1 MADHSLAIDS
11 APLGELEKAFS
22 VFNKL
27 SAELQSSYQVLQQRA
42 AALTTEL
49 EDARCARERAAH
61 EAERTAERL
70 RSLLGTLPA
79 GVIVVDE
86 AGLIQ
91 EYNRAAEELLGF
103 GLAGTPWQ
111 NVARAQL
118 EHPLSA
124 GGDWL
129 TRSGRRVSL
138 ATSLLPQQSA
148 RIILLTDVTE
158 TRALQDDR
166 DAARLRL
173 SSMMSI

>member
-79 GVIVVDE
+79 GVIVDE

-103 GLAGTPWQ
+103 GLA
-111 NVARAQL
+111 
-118 EHPLSA
+118 
-124 GGDWL
+124 
-129 TRSGRRVSL
+129 
-138 ATSLLPQQSA
+138 
-148 RIILLTDVTE
+148 
-158 TRALQDDR
+158 
-166 DAARLRL
+166 
-173 SSMMSI
+173 